1 MESFKEC
8 VTTHLPNVF
17 ALKMDGAQ
25 TSHLYIAHGLNAKTH
40 GVGMRAGTVEGYPV
54 MGAEGAC
61 SADLG

>member
-1 MESFKEC
+1 
-8 VTTHLPNVF
+8 
-17 ALKMDGAQ
+17 MDGAQ